1 MHRSGG
7 GQRFFNSKST
17 PATRSPPGD
26 GGRSLQ
32 QKWSMTE
39 PIETVRQH
47 IACSYAN
54 LARAHSAVES
64 GLHSYSR
71 THHMIRARLFK
82 GLSTGTMSMRSLYDD
97 EKVKLNAPKACC
109 YCGATGAL
117 TIDHLIPKIKGGTD
131 YADNLVWACQSCNSS
146 KSDIDLMEW
155 CKSKHTFPSLLLV
168 RRYTKL
174 VARYCEQ
181 HELLDA
187 LLIDVQQRNLPFR
200 LDLLPY
206 SFPALNSLVL
216 WVQAIETE
224 PQVAEG
230 SEQNA
235 EPELPMTGF

>member
-1 MHRSGG
+1 MHRNAAAAVFEMDSLPAASGD
-7 GQRFFNSKST
+7 
-17 PATRSPPGD
+17 A
-26 GGRSLQ
+26 GRSLQ

-206 SFPALNSLVL
+206 SFPTLNSLVL

>member
-1 MHRSGG
+1 
-7 GQRFFNSKST
+7 
-17 PATRSPPGD
+17 
-26 GGRSLQ
+26 
-32 QKWSMTE
+32 
-39 PIETVRQH
+39 
-47 IACSYAN
+47 
-54 LARAHSAVES
+54 
-64 GLHSYSR
+64 
-71 THHMIRARLFK
+71 MIRARLFK

>member
-1 MHRSGG
+1 MHQNAQLAFLAVVRVLFASGDR
-7 GQRFFNSKST
+7 Q
-17 PATRSPPGD
+17 
-26 GGRSLQ
+26 RSLQ

-47 IACSYAN
+47 IAYSYAN

-131 YADNLVWACQSCNSS
+131 YADNLVWACKSCNSS

-155 CKSKHTFPSLLLV
+155 CKSKRTFPSLLLL

-216 WVQAIETE
+216 WVSAIES
-224 PQVAEG
+224 PSQVAEG
-230 SEQNA
+230 SEQIG
-235 EPELPMTGF
+235 EPELPFTVV